1 MYHDQ
6 TRRLITHTG
15 DDDESSSSSYSTPS
29 YSPLPSD
36 QCVTSSSTD
45 SSEIDMSSFTQ
56 SEFGEV
62 GNTVQQGAI
71 TSQSSQL
78 GTTTCVSDNAERTL
92 EQINNNGFKLCGD
105 NVDKTVRERYMR
117 INSGGV
123 LSLHYFHIY
132 GVLDRVNF
140 SHLSPHMCQSL
151 PQNSSDAMA
160 SILPTPED
168 DSKLRDNFIILITR
182 IIVNHIDVFKFSF
195 EDVVSKHIEHEY
207 SREMALKSQVVR
219 Y

>member
-36 QCVTSSSTD
+36 QCVMSSSTD

-92 EQINNNGFKLCGD
+92 EQINNNGFKLC
-105 NVDKTVRERYMR
+105 EIMW
-117 INSGGV
+117 
-123 LSLHYFHIY
+123 
-132 GVLDRVNF
+132 
-140 SHLSPHMCQSL
+140 
-151 PQNSSDAMA
+151 
-160 SILPTPED
+160 
-168 DSKLRDNFIILITR
+168 TR
-182 IIVNHIDVFKFSF
+182 
-195 EDVVSKHIEHEY
+195 
-207 SREMALKSQVVR
+207 L
-219 Y
+219 